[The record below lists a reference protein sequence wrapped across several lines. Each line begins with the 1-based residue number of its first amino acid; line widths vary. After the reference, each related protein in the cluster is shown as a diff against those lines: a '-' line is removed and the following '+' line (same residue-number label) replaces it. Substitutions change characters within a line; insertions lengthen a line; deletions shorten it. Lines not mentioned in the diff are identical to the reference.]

1 MFLAPKMPHQSP
13 SPSRKPYLVQKY
25 GGTSIGKL
33 LPTITDTII
42 PTHLAT
48 HNLAIVCSAR
58 SSTTKDF
65 GTTSLLLQ
73 AIKSASSGDARFE
86 EIIETIK
93 QDHLRAVEQV
103 VDQSAGDV
111 LLEVQI
117 QIKKDCA
124 RLVSLLHATR
134 VLREVSGRTTD
145 RVLVFGETL
154 ACRVVAAALNS
165 KGIAARVVILD
176 DIVEEMYGDDQ
187 ARRADMFKRHPT
199 AFLSGLTTI
208 MAKRIKACEKGIPII
223 TGFFGA
229 MPGSLL
235 KCVSRGY
242 SDLCAALCAVA
253 LSAVELQIWKE
264 VDGIFT
270 ADPRKI
276 KSARLL
282 ATITSEEAAEL
293 TYYGSE
299 VIHPLT
305 IDQLDAA
312 QMPLRLKNVANPQ
325 GEGTIIYPGEEH
337 KSGQALNNH
346 SEISNV
352 HIRLN
357 RPGGEI
363 PSFMVANG
371 YYGQTQHRRRPT
383 AITTKDDIII
393 LTVRSHG
400 TSSPQAFFSDVG
412 ACLALHDLVVNITS
426 SSQQSLSLA
435 VHDPDACCL
444 EDTIKALEGIGI
456 VYVAKA
462 MSIVSVIGHNMR
474 NMVGVSAEIFSA
486 LASAKINIYLISQG
500 ASEINISFV
509 VRASEAQLAMQV
521 IHEKVLKISPYEER
535 ENAFAKGPWL
545 Y

>member
-1 MFLAPKMPHQSP
+1 MPHQAP
-13 SPSRKPYLVQKY
+13 SSFRKPYLVQKY

-33 LPTITDTII
+33 LPTITNTII

-48 HNLAIVCSAR
+48 HDLAIVCSAQ
-58 SSTTKDF
+58 SSTTKEL

-73 AIKSASSGDARFE
+73 AIKMASSGDAGFE
-86 EIIETIK
+86 DVIETIK

-103 VDQSAGDV
+103 VDHSAGDV
-111 LLEVQI
+111 LHEVQI

-124 RLVSLLHATR
+124 RLISLLHATR

-145 RVLVFGETL
+145 RVLVFGEGL
-154 ACRVVAAALNS
+154 ACRVVAAALKS
-165 KGIAARVVILD
+165 KGIAARVVVLD

-187 ARRADMFKRHPT
+187 ARTTDMFKRHPT
-199 AFLSGLTTI
+199 AFLSGLTAI
-208 MAKRIKACEKGIPII
+208 IAKRIKGCEKGIPII

-305 IDQLDAA
+305 IEQLDAA
-312 QMPLRLKNVANPQ
+312 QMPLRLKNVVNPQ
-325 GEGTIIYPGEEH
+325 GEGTIIYPSQEH
-337 KSGQALNNH
+337 RSVQAFNKHSG
-346 SEISNV
+346 SSNSP
-352 HIRLN
+352 IRLD

-363 PSFMVANG
+363 PSFLVANG
-371 YYGQTQHRRRPT
+371 YYGPSQHRRRPT

-400 TSSPQAFFSDVG
+400 ISSPQAFFSDVG
-412 ACLALHDLVVNITS
+412 ACLASHDLVVNLTS
-426 SSQQSLSLA
+426 SSQQTLSLA
-435 VHDPDACCL
+435 VHAPDACCL
-444 EDTIKALEGIGI
+444 KDILTILEESGE
-456 VYVAKA
+456 VRVAKEMA
-462 MSIVSVIGHNMR
+462 IVSIIGHNMR
-474 NMVGVSAEIFSA
+474 NMVGVSAEVFSA

-509 VRASEAQLAMQV
+509 VKASEAQLAMQV
-521 IHEKVLKISPYEER
+521 IHEKVLNISPYEER